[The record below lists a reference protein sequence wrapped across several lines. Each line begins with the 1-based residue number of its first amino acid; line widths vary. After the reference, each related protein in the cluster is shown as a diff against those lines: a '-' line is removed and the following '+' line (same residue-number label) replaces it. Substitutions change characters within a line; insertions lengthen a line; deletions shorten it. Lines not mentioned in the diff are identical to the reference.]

1 MVYGRG
7 GRREIAPLYR
17 AGRGQ
22 KFIYGGYIGY
32 IFLKILISRFV
43 SRIIGAY
50 LDSPLSRMHIK
61 KFIRK
66 NGLDMSQFDAVKY
79 KSFNDFFTRRV
90 KGECRPVDLSGS
102 SFISPCDGYLSVYP
116 VSADG
121 TFNVK
126 GFNYTVGSLFK
137 SDEITRKF
145 MGGLCLVFRLTV
157 KDYHRYIYLDDC
169 EKGENVFIKGKL
181 HTVQPVALESLK
193 VYTENCREY
202 TFMRTQN
209 FGEVAQ
215 IEVGAMGVGRI
226 KNNHGSGKFKR
237 GEEKGKFEYGGSTIV
252 VLIKR
257 DSVVLDEEFAE
268 NTKNGWETAVKCG
281 ERIGVAAV
289 N

>member
-1 MVYGRG
+1 MFYERG

-43 SRIIGAY
+43 SRVIGAY

-116 VSADG
+116 VSVDG
-121 TFNVK
+121 IFNIK
-126 GFNYTVGSLFK
+126 GFDYTVGSLFK
-137 SDEITRKF
+137 SDEITRMF

-193 VYTENCREY
+193 VYTEIAANILLCARKISATSRRLRLVQWAWAELKI
-202 TFMRTQN
+202 TTAR
-209 FGEVAQ
+209 
-215 IEVGAMGVGRI
+215 
-226 KNNHGSGKFKR
+226 GSSNAERKK
-237 GEEKGKFEYGGSTIV
+237 ENLST
-252 VLIKR
+252 
-257 DSVVLDEEFAE
+257 
-268 NTKNGWETAVKCG
+268 
-281 ERIGVAAV
+281 AALQ
-289 N
+289 